1 MNFSYKSIII
11 LAIMYVFVKK
21 KAIAVSDTVYVRIP
35 VPGILTQ
42 IQQRFLE
49 VEQSVH
55 MIMLEYKVYQ
65 LLVLKI
71 VQIKITKF
79 VEEFLV
85 LPQLLQP

>member
-1 MNFSYKSIII
+1 
-11 LAIMYVFVKK
+11 MYAFVKK
-21 KAIAVSDTVYVRIP
+21 KAIAVSDTVYVPIP
-35 VPGILTQ
+35 VLGILTQ

-49 VEQSVH
+49 VAQSVH

>member
-1 MNFSYKSIII
+1 
-11 LAIMYVFVKK
+11 MYVFVKK
-21 KAIAVSDTVYVRIP
+21 KAIAASDTVYVPIP
-35 VPGILTQ
+35 VLGILTQ
-42 IQQRFLE
+42 IQQQFLE
-49 VEQSVH
+49 VEQNVH